1 MPDWYEELTVLFK
14 ERIGN
19 GELAGAAYDTAWL
32 ASVPDPDHPDRPAFP
47 QALEWLRLHQHSDGS
62 WGADAEYYHDRVLS
76 TLIAAIV
83 LARWLPDEWAEYQ
96 ISAGIRSIWRH
107 MALLSRD
114 PSETVGFELI
124 LPTLLVEAKAL
135 GFDLPYP
142 SFSVYEEERK
152 TKLELIPRQMLYS
165 RHSTS
170 TFSLEFLGDSVD
182 PEKLNGDLQE
192 ANGSIA
198 SSPAATSYFYRHTG
212 DSKARSFLKSVAA
225 RDRGSAPT
233 LVQAD
238 ILEMAWCLY
247 NLYLVEETFP
257 DAASGCVDALWKMWS
272 ERGVS
277 LGRHFTPADLD
288 DTALTF
294 FALYKCGKQVSPEVF
309 LHYEVDDHFRCLP
322 YERDASPSVHIHL
335 VEALRASAPFPGYER
350 MSEKALRFLEG
361 TLRSGIFWFDKWHA
375 SPYYTTA
382 HGMIALLTV
391 TPQLVQNAIN
401 WMIQT
406 QRPDGTWGY
415 LSGTTEETAYSLQ
428 ALVYCARHGVNVP
441 REILDRAAKHLADSI
456 ERKHKH
462 YRALWIGK
470 TLYAPTW
477 IVHSAVL
484 SALAMYERL

>member
-1 MPDWYEELTVLFK
+1 MPNWFTELAALFK
-14 ERIGN
+14 EQIGH

-32 ASVPDPDHPDRPAFP
+32 ASVPDPEHPERPAFP

-62 WGADAEYYHDRVLS
+62 WGAEAEYYHDRVLS

-83 LARWLPDEWAEYQ
+83 LARWHPDEWTEYQ
-96 ISAGIRSIWRH
+96 ISAGIRAIWRH

-124 LPTLLVEAKAL
+124 LPTLLTEAKAL
-135 GFDLPYP
+135 GFDLPYA
-142 SFSVYEEERK
+142 SFSVYEEERRV
-152 TKLELIPRQMLYS
+152 KLDLIPRQLLYS
-165 RHSTS
+165 RYSTS

-182 PEKLNGDLQE
+182 PTKLDGDLQE
-192 ANGSIA
+192 ADGSIA

-212 DSKARSFLKSVAA
+212 DARA
-225 RDRGSAPT
+225 RDFLRAVAGQDKGSAPT
-233 LVQAD
+233 LVHAD

-247 NLYLVEETFP
+247 NLYLVEETWP
-257 DAASGCVDALWKMWS
+257 DAGNGCVDALWKMWS

-294 FALYKCGKQVSPEVF
+294 LALFKCGKPVSPDVF
-309 LHYEVDDHFRCLP
+309 LQYEVDDHFRCLP
-322 YERDASPSVHIHL
+322 YERDASPSVHIHV
-335 VEALRASAPFPGYER
+335 VEALRACAPFPGYDR
-350 MSEKALRFLEG
+350 MTGKALQFLEH

-375 SPYYTTA
+375 SPYYTTG
-382 HGMIALLTV
+382 HGIIALLTV
-391 TPQLVQNAIN
+391 APHLVRHAIN
-401 WMIQT
+401 WMVQT

-415 LSGTTEETAYSLQ
+415 LAGTTEETAYGLQ
-428 ALVYCARHGVNVP
+428 ALAYSVRHGVRVP
-441 REILDRAAKHLADSI
+441 REALDKAAAYLADSI